1 MFSAEQILEPVS
13 PDAPGGEDLAFS
25 PELDA
30 IAQART
36 FDDPSLDQGEWV
48 TDLKE
53 ADWGFVVQRCAT
65 LLASRSKD
73 LRLAVWLT
81 EAAAKQHQLRG
92 MAEGFRVLAGLCE
105 DYWYTGLFPEADG
118 DNEQRIGNLS
128 WILARTP
135 ALLRAIPLTEG
146 RGSAYSMQDF
156 DTARKLAANGGNA
169 GNGSSHG
176 GSNGYGGNG
185 GGAPAGPKLADLE
198 AARRNSS
205 PQFREALATD
215 AAACM
220 EALRAFEQAAD
231 ARLGGDSPGFSAARE
246 ALQALIHA
254 LPPSAAN
261 HAIVAAP
268 VSEGEAMT
276 ENGHALNGE
285 AGQGAT
291 IQLLPSGPPGAI
303 SNRAQAVAQLRTVA
317 QFFRRTEPHS
327 PVSYFADK
335 AADAAEQDLHSWLR
349 SVVKDQASMAHIE
362 ELLGVKDRP
371 QD

>member
-1 MFSAEQILEPVS
+1 MFSAEQILKPVS
-13 PDAPGGEDLAFS
+13 DAQPGGYDLAFS

-53 ADWGFVVQRCAT
+53 ADWGFVVQRCAV
-65 LLASRSKD
+65 LLETRSKD

-81 EAAAKQHQLRG
+81 EAGGKKHGLRG
-92 MAEGFRVLAGLCE
+92 LAEGFRVLAGLCE
-105 DYWYTGLFPEADG
+105 QYWYNGLFPEADG

-135 ALLRAIPLTEG
+135 GLLRAIPLTEG
-146 RGSAYSMQDF
+146 RGSAYSMVDF
-156 DTARKLAANGGNA
+156 ETARKQANNGGPPP
-169 GNGSSHG
+169 G
-176 GSNGYGGNG
+176 GL
-185 GGAPAGPKLADLE
+185 KLADLE

-205 PQFREALATD
+205 PQFRETLATD
-215 AAACM
+215 AAACL

-231 ARLGGDSPGFSAARE
+231 ARLGEDSPGFSAARD
-246 ALQALIHA
+246 ALQALIHV
-254 LPPSAAN
+254 LPPSAVTAQPAN
-261 HAIVAAP
+261 EGDTMNDAGHAVQA
-268 VSEGEAMT
+268 EGHASGQAQ
-276 ENGHALNGE
+276 NGHA
-285 AGQGAT
+285 ASGAPM
-291 IQLLPSGPPGAI
+291 QLAPSGPPGAI
-303 SNRAQAVAQLRTVA
+303 HSRSQAVAQLRTVA

-349 SVVKDQASMAHIE
+349 SVIKDPASMDHIE
-362 ELLGVKDRP
+362 ELLGVKGRP

>member
-1 MFSAEQILEPVS
+1 MFSAEQILKPVS
-13 PDAPGGEDLAFS
+13 DAQPGGYDLAFS

-53 ADWGFVVQRCAT
+53 ADWGFVVQRCAV
-65 LLASRSKD
+65 LLETRSKD

-81 EAAAKQHQLRG
+81 EAGGKKHGLRG
-92 MAEGFRVLAGLCE
+92 LAEGFRVLAGLCE
-105 DYWYTGLFPEADG
+105 QYWYNGLFPEADG

-135 ALLRAIPLTEG
+135 GLLRAIPLTEG
-146 RGSAYSMQDF
+146 RGSAYSMVDF
-156 DTARKLAANGGNA
+156 ETARKLANNGGP
-169 GNGSSHG
+169 
-176 GSNGYGGNG
+176 
-185 GGAPAGPKLADLE
+185 PAGGLKLADLE

-205 PQFREALATD
+205 PQFRETLATD
-215 AAACM
+215 AAACL

-231 ARLGGDSPGFSAARE
+231 ARLGEDSPGFSAARD
-246 ALQALIHA
+246 ALQTLIHA
-254 LPPSAAN
+254 LPPSAVTAS
-261 HAIVAAP
+261 AQP
-268 VSEGEAMT
+268 VSEGGTMNDADHAAHGEGAA
-276 ENGHALNGE
+276 NGHAQNGH
-285 AGQGAT
+285 AAPGT
-291 IQLLPSGPPGAI
+291 PMQLAPSGPPGAI
-303 SNRAQAVAQLRTVA
+303 HSRSQAVAQLRTVA

-349 SVVKDQASMAHIE
+349 SVIKDPASMDHIE
-362 ELLGVKDRP
+362 ELLGVKGRP